1 MENKFIF
8 VTISTTFL
16 LGILVFVSAPKIPDA
31 TPTHVTY
38 DTTSNIVFR
47 WCVIGAKYPNELDSL
62 SGIFIKDMVRKDPV
76 STRLD
81 LSQEELDTIYQ
92 KMVDIDFFSFPRF
105 YNPILG
111 EKIGASTPFMIYY
124 LEYINET
131 GTKIVQWDDKYSPT
145 TDTGYNNLK
154 ELARFIIRIIIDKP
168 EYKELPKQDG
178 GYV

>member
-1 MENKFIF
+1 MENRFTF
-8 VTISTTFL
+8 VTISLTFL

-31 TPTHVTY
+31 THVTH
-38 DTTSNIVFR
+38 DTTSNIIFR
-47 WCVIGAKYPNELDSL
+47 WGVPVGKQLNELDTL
-62 SGIFIKDMVRKDPV
+62 KGIFIKDMVNKDPV
-76 STRLD
+76 RTTLD

-111 EKIGASTPFMIYY
+111 EYIGAGTPFSIFY

-131 GTKIVQWDDKYSPT
+131 GTKIVQWDDKYSLT

-154 ELARFIIRIIIDKP
+154 ELAKFIIEIIIDKP

-178 GYV
+178 GYL

>member
-16 LGILVFVSAPKIPDA
+16 LGILVFVSAPKVPDA
-31 TPTHVTY
+31 THTTY
-38 DTTSNIVFR
+38 ETTSNFIFR
-47 WCVIGAKYPNELDSL
+47 YGTIGAKQLNELDTL

-76 STRLD
+76 RTSLD

-111 EKIGASTPFMIYY
+111 EIIGASTPFSIYY

-131 GTKIVQWDDKYSPT
+131 GTKIVQWDDKYSLT